1 MEWGPSVQEK
11 KEVERPLFFSS
22 FLKHRCFDSN
32 AIPAVASKRYS
43 FEAKRDVVYLLCCC
57 LESGFCQ
64 RSVVLSD
71 SWLFLIFGM
80 VLAIYSV
87 KLLTPVGKNRWNGGH
102 LFKKRR
108 SKDLFF
114 FLLF

>member
-22 FLKHRCFDSN
+22 FLKHRFFDSN

-57 LESGFCQ
+57 SESGFCQ

-71 SWLFLIFGM
+71 SWFFLIFGM
-80 VLAIYSV
+80 VLAIYFV